1 MKGLA
6 LCGPCLA
13 VWPHVELP
21 SSTCVSF
28 CYSELT
34 YSFHLGPTYYN
45 PQDTG
50 VSLKYPVGNRK
61 LLKGR
66 QQQSDSKCVVK
77 IFILFVG
84 FEKGNRNQLL

>member
-1 MKGLA
+1 M
-6 LCGPCLA
+6 
-13 VWPHVELP
+13 
-21 SSTCVSF
+21 
-28 CYSELT
+28 
-34 YSFHLGPTYYN
+34 
-45 PQDTG
+45 
-50 VSLKYPVGNRK
+50 SLKYPVGNRK